1 MTEIKQDFLLNSLI
15 FEAVVES
22 IYGLRIKNL
31 IRISIEV

>member
-22 IYGLRIKNL
+22 ICGLRTKNL
-31 IRISIEV
+31 IGISIEV